1 MFFFVQQLQSAANY
15 VTSMP
20 DTTKRVFAPLRNA
33 YRWSG
38 ELNYFI
44 FLGSQKPLEYQAELF
59 LPVMLFTSISWSI
72 VSVSAIN
79 EGNFLLANSPHKF
92 PNNFPFINFL
102 FTYLI
107 YYNATPLPF
116 VQTMTS
122 LTLTPESRS
131 AANAAGHVIFC

>member
-44 FLGSQKPLEYQAELF
+44 FLGSQKLLEYQAELF
-59 LPVMLFTSISWSI
+59 FARNVVHLNKLEYCKCYCNLRGKVLVGEFSAQ
-72 VSVSAIN
+72 VS
-79 EGNFLLANSPHKF
+79 
-92 PNNFPFINFL
+92 
-102 FTYLI
+102 
-107 YYNATPLPF
+107 
-116 VQTMTS
+116 
-122 LTLTPESRS
+122 
-131 AANAAGHVIFC
+131 